1 MWAFRYSYNLGHP
14 FSRPIATF
22 RRKTLDSEVARKLNS
37 NPLPLPNPHLNCM
50 KTVYIIEDEENLRTL
65 LSTFFATTFPDLE
78 VLGMTSNGGEG
89 IEQCLKLEPDLV
101 IIDVQLPEVNGL
113 EILHLLKR
121 NFPKIK
127 VLIFS
132 GQTSP
137 QTIKI
142 AVRGN
147 ADGFINKISGLEELT
162 KAIHAVQKDEQ
173 FFSPEI
179 YDQIVRM
186 REEGI
191 GGQSRPLIS

>member
-1 MWAFRYSYNLGHP
+1 
-14 FSRPIATF
+14 
-22 RRKTLDSEVARKLNS
+22 
-37 NPLPLPNPHLNCM
+37 M

-89 IEQCLKLEPDLV
+89 IEQCLELAPDLV

-121 NFPKIK
+121 KFPKIK

-137 QTIKI
+137 QSIKI

-147 ADGFINKISGLEELT
+147 ADGFINKISGLKELT
-162 KAIHAVQKDEQ
+162 KAIQAVQKDEQ

-179 YDQIVRM
+179 YDQVVRM

-191 GGQSRPLIS
+191 SGQSRPLIS